1 MQMTIGIIGCGV
13 ISSTYI
19 REIRSYYGDRLFI
32 KAVAARHY
40 ENAEKTAKQY
50 AIPCAYTVEQLLAD
64 EEIRLVIDLTPPA
77 EHAAVNRRI
86 LEAGKHLFTEKPFAL
101 EMEDALEILRYAG
114 EHDLYVGA
122 APDVFL
128 TAPQQNSRLALDS
141 GLIGR
146 PVYAAANM
154 IRYGVEHWHANPFF
168 YYQYGGGPLYDM
180 APYYLSA
187 LINLLGPIREVY
199 AVKGQA
205 FDRRMISSEPHRGE
219 YIDVEVPTH
228 YSGVLTME
236 CGVIVSMN
244 MSFDIYKSEL
254 PMLEVYGTEGTL
266 QIPDPNMT
274 DGRPR
279 IYRRDEELKATGSNV
294 HEVPAPELY
303 KSVSSYTRGMGVAD
317 MAEAI
322 AEGRPN
328 RADGAIAVH
337 TLEAIVKLIKS
348 GETGKKYPLET
359 SCARPEPMEP

>member
-13 ISSTYI
+13 ISNTYI
-19 REIRSYYGDRLFI
+19 KEIKRLYSDLLTI

-40 ENAEKTAKQY
+40 ENAVKTAKKY
-50 AIPCAYTVEQLLAD
+50 KIPCAYTVEQLLAD

-77 EHAAVNRRI
+77 EHAGVNRKI

-101 EMEDALEILRYAG
+101 EMEDALEILRYAK
-114 EHDLYVGA
+114 EHGLYVGA

-128 TAPQQNSRLALDS
+128 TAPQQNSRLAIDS

-146 PVYAAANM
+146 PVYATANM
-154 IRYGVEHWHANPFF
+154 IRYGIEHWHANPFF
-168 YYQYGGGPLYDM
+168 YYKYGGGPLYDM

-205 FDRRMISSEPHRGE
+205 FDRRLISSEPHRGE

-244 MSFDIYKSEL
+244 MTFDIYKSNL
-254 PMLEVYGTEGTL
+254 PMLEVYGTEGTVH
-266 QIPDPNMT
+266 IPDPNMT
-274 DGRPR
+274 SGKAKV
-279 IYRRDEELKATGSNV
+279 YRRNDELKKTGSNI
-294 HEVPAPELY
+294 HEVPAPEVY
-303 KSVSSYTRGMGVAD
+303 KSVSRYTRGTGVAE
-317 MAEAI
+317 MARAI
-322 AEGRPN
+322 LEGRPN
-328 RADGAIAVH
+328 RASGDIAVH
-337 TLEAIVKLIKS
+337 TLEAIVKLIES
-348 GETGKKYPLET
+348 GETGKKYVLET